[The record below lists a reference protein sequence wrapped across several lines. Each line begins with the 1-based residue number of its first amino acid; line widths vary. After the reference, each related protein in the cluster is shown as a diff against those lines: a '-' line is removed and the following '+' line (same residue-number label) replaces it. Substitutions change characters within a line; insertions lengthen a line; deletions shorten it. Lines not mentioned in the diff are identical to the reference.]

1 MLESGDERRMTITE
15 IIDKLHMIQ
24 FFNQRAGREL
34 WQSKPKEVQDKDVE
48 NADKYLS
55 EAIKALEENAELK
68 RMLKIAV
75 KDIDLAMFETACYIR
90 SHGCDNFKPCTW
102 RHLDEAIKLIGE
114 ENE

>member
-1 MLESGDERRMTITE
+1 M
-15 IIDKLHMIQ
+15 DKLIDGLAMLR

-68 RMLKIAV
+68 RLLKLAV
-75 KDIDLAMFETACYIR
+75 KDIDLAMTETVCAICSR
-90 SHGCDNFKPCTW
+90 GCDVSKPCTW

-114 ENE
+114 EK